1 MQNALNA
8 FKKLLGKNLTNKIRP
23 LGHGIKGLVA
33 SAKYGFPS
41 RKLKVI
47 GITGTK
53 GKTTTST
60 ITGRLANLYGIK
72 TGYITT
78 AVINTGTEEGEF
90 LNPYK
95 MTSIDSIAM
104 QKYLSEMVKNGCKW
118 VVLEISSQG
127 LEQNRHWGVFGFD
140 EVVFLNIFP
149 EHIEAHGSWENYKK
163 AKGRL
168 FKEVKSGGVFI
179 ANSDTSESTEMWEM
193 IPPFVQTTISRH
205 DIGYNDFKIEA
216 SKRGLFLDMVVDG
229 IKYPT
234 NFTAPFD
241 LLNCYFA
248 IREIAA
254 LVDIEN
260 KNQKELIAQIAPNL
274 TEVYGVPGRM
284 EWVVK
289 NGQAGKTPCSKKLKR
304 VSIMVDYAHEPESM
318 RLLLENLK
326 TWRTKG
332 DFEQIIHVVS
342 CDGVGRDDWKKPIL
356 GKTSLDIADYSILT
370 TDNYEEV
377 DNPDDIVDLL
387 EKDLDM
393 GLKNKKYFKIISR
406 KEAFNKALDLACM
419 SAKKTLIVSTG
430 VGSEQGLTQPNGK
443 MEWDERT
450 VWAEMVSNFEK

>member
-1 MQNALNA
+1 MQKALNTI
-8 FKKLLGKNLTNKIRP
+8 KKLLGKKTTNWIRP
-23 LGHGIKGLVA
+23 LGHGLKGLVA
-33 SAKYGFPS
+33 SAKYGFPA

-78 AVINTGTEEGEF
+78 AVINTGSSEGEF

-104 QKYLSEMVKNGCKW
+104 QKYLAEMVKNGCEL

-127 LEQNRHWGVFGFD
+127 LEQNRHWGVYGFD

-149 EHIEAHGSWENYKK
+149 EHIEAHGSWENYKL

-168 FKEVKSGGVFI
+168 FKELKYGGVFI
-179 ANSDTSESTEMWEM
+179 ANSDTPESEEMWEQV
-193 IPPFVQTTISRH
+193 PPFVQRSTRRI
-205 DIGYNDFKIEA
+205 DIGYKDFKIES
-216 SKRGLFLDMVVDG
+216 SKRGLFLDIVIDG

-241 LLNCYFA
+241 ILNCYFA
-248 IREIAA
+248 ICEIAA
-254 LVDIEN
+254 IGNNEAKNSREILAELASKLKDIH
-260 KNQKELIAQIAPNL
+260 
-274 TEVYGVPGRM
+274 GVPGRM

-289 NGQAGKTPCSKKLKR
+289 NGQSKENSNKTLKN
-304 VSIMVDYAHEPESM
+304 VSVLVDYAHEPESM

-326 TWRTKG
+326 SWRTQG
-332 DFEQIIHVVS
+332 DFEQIIHIVS

-356 GKTSLDIADYSILT
+356 GKISSDLADLSILT
-370 TDNYEEV
+370 TDNYEAT
-377 DNPDDIVDLL
+377 DNPQDIVNYLSS
-387 EKDLDM
+387 DLDP
-393 GLKNKKYFKIISR
+393 KSENKKYFKIVDR
-406 KEAFNKALDLACM
+406 KQSFIKALELAKQ
-419 SAKKTLIVSTG
+419 SNKKTIIVSTG

-443 MEWDERT
+443 IEWDERNIW
-450 VWAEMVSNFEK
+450 VKLAGNFEK